1 MPLGAVGSR
10 ARFYQK
16 VETVEGTAPTG
27 NWDQF
32 PAFSLQISANPAL
45 NSDSILSSG
54 TTRDA
59 ADPFTG
65 VASVEGTMT
74 VPVDTVHFG
83 RHIRYMMGPA
93 VTTGS
98 VNFTHVFKSG
108 AATTALP
115 SFAVEKAFLDIT
127 RFERA
132 LGVRQNGFELSI
144 SPDGSA
150 QAAIPLMCLSE
161 VLAGSSGAGTPVVT
175 SYARFFAPQGTISR
189 AGSALAGVTGGT
201 IRFSNGMAAVP
212 TVGSGTGIGGIDY
225 GESTGGG
232 QITIRFADHALRQA
246 AIDGTFA
253 SVSYALTIDA
263 NTSIT
268 FLYPRCRL
276 RPVGT
281 SVEGP
286 GGISQ
291 QFDFT
296 ASFDPTALCLLQ
308 ITLKN
313 QVATY
318 T

>member
-1 MPLGAVGSR
+1 MPLGAHGSR

-16 VETVEGTAPTG
+16 VEVTEGVVPTG

-32 PAFSLQISANPAL
+32 PAFALQISANPAL

-59 ADPFTG
+59 ADPYTG
-65 VASVEGTMT
+65 VASVDGSMT

-83 RHIRYMMGPA
+83 KHLRYMLGA
-93 VTTGS
+93 ASSSGS
-98 VNFTHVFKSG
+98 VNYTHVFKSG
-108 AATTALP
+108 ATPSAMA

-127 RFERA
+127 RYERA
-132 LGVRQNGFELSI
+132 LGVRQNGFEISI

-150 QAAIPLMCLSE
+150 QASIPLMCLSE
-161 VLAGSSGAGTPVVT
+161 VLAGSSGAGTPVIT
-175 SYARFFAPQGTISR
+175 AYTRFHAPQGSISR

-201 IRFSNGMAAVP
+201 IQFSNGMSAVQ

-232 QITIRFADHALRQA
+232 QITARFADHTLRQA
-246 AIDGTFA
+246 AIDGTFS
-253 SVSYALTIDA
+253 SVSFALTIDA

-268 FLYPRCRL
+268 FLYSRCRL
-276 RPVGT
+276 KPVGT
-281 SVEGP
+281 AVDGP
-286 GGISQ
+286 GGITQ
-291 QFDFT
+291 AFDFT
-296 ASFDPTALCLLQ
+296 ASYDPTALCLLQ
-308 ITLKN
+308 VTLKN